1 MTLLHRTLEKLY
13 FLLEKLDPENLTDK
27 QIKKVI
33 KRIENSPRFTKENI
47 DFYKFK
53 RLDKIQLKE
62 QAQILTKRAHQF
74 RSKLYTLDLEMS
86 TEDIYFHFEEIR
98 KYGSHIIQILGGS
111 NIIYTPNYIATKMAI
126 ENNFIYQPEGIS
138 VTKMVNNYVDR
149 YFKNYKVSIKAD
161 TLRKE
166 YISQFTTAP
175 QTFRGTT
182 KENNKI
188 IVESCL
194 STGDLKTL
202 RNYMIA
208 NPL

>member
-1 MTLLHRTLEKLY
+1 MTLLHRTLEELY
-13 FLLEKLDPENLTDK
+13 FLLEKLDPDNLTDK

-33 KRIENSPRFTKENI
+33 KRIENSPRFTKDNI
-47 DFYKFK
+47 DFYGFNRVETISLIK
-53 RLDKIQLKE
+53 
-62 QAQILTKRAHQF
+62 QAQLLIKRAHKF
-74 RSKLYTLDLEMS
+74 RSELYTLDLEMS

-98 KYGSHIIQILGGS
+98 KYGSHVVQILGGS
-111 NIIYTPNYIATKMAI
+111 KTIFTPNYIATKMAI
-126 ENNFIYQPEGIS
+126 ENKFIFQPIGIS
-138 VTKMVNNYVDR
+138 VNKMVNNYVDR

-194 STGDLKTL
+194 SKDDLKTL
-202 RNYMIA
+202 RNYLISSS
-208 NPL
+208 L